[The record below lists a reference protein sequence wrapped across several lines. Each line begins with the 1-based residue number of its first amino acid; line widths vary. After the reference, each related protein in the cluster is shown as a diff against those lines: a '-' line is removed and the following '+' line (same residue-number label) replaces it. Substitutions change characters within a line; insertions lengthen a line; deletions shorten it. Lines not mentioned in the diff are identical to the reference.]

1 MAGVPASV
9 VSRAQEVSAEFFK
22 TFKDKLDA
30 RRRSSLPVQAHAD
43 FVYLINVALG
53 KVANGNDEPEAVGGS
68 GNGKV
73 GVKASLVQQLDVIR
87 ECIGKYEV

>member
-53 KVANGNDEPEAVGGS
+53 KEGKEEGD
-68 GNGKV
+68 GKV
-73 GVKASLVQQLDVIR
+73 GVKASLSQQLNVIR
-87 ECIGKYEV
+87 GCIGKYEV

>member
-43 FVYLINVALG
+43 FVYLMNVALG
-53 KVANGNDEPEAVGGS
+53 KVGQGEVD
-68 GNGKV
+68 GKV
-73 GVKASLVQQLDVIR
+73 GVKASLGQQLNVIR

>member
-53 KVANGNDEPEAVGGS
+53 KVGKEAEMD
-68 GNGKV
+68 GKKL
-73 GVKASLVQQLDVIR
+73 GVKASLGQQLDVIR
-87 ECIGKYEV
+87 GCIGKYEV

>member
-1 MAGVPASV
+1 MAHMAGVPASV

-43 FVYLINVALG
+43 FVYLMNVALG
-53 KVANGNDEPEAVGGS
+53 KVGQGEVD
-68 GNGKV
+68 GKV
-73 GVKASLVQQLDVIR
+73 GVKASLGQQLNVIR

>member
-53 KVANGNDEPEAVGGS
+53 KV
-68 GNGKV
+68 GKEEV
-73 GVKASLVQQLDVIR
+73 DGKAGVKASLRQQLDVIR
-87 ECIGKYEV
+87 GCVGKYEV

>member
-30 RRRSSLPVQAHAD
+30 RRKSSLPVQAHAD

-53 KVANGNDEPEAVGGS
+53 KANKEGD
-68 GNGKV
+68 GKM
-73 GVKASLVQQLDVIR
+73 GVKASLGQQLDTIR
-87 ECIGKYEV
+87 GCIGKYEV

>member
-22 TFKDKLDA
+22 TFKDQLDA

-53 KVANGNDEPEAVGGS
+53 KVGKEEVD
-68 GNGKV
+68 GKV
-73 GVKASLVQQLDVIR
+73 GVKASLRQQMDVIR
-87 ECIGKYEV
+87 GCVGKYEV

>member
-53 KVANGNDEPEAVGGS
+53 KIGTEES
-68 GNGKV
+68 GGKV
-73 GVKASLVQQLDVIR
+73 GVKASLAQQLDVIR
-87 ECIGKYEV
+87 GCIGKYEV